1 MDLSII
7 VPLYYKEDS
16 VQPLYEAIT
25 KPIAVTTAKYEIL
38 LIDDGS
44 KDKTFNIL
52 SEYAHWPRGYVR
64 TYEDRLDALLPYN

>member
-52 SEYAHWPRGYVR
+52 SEICSLAERLRTNVR
-64 TYEDRLDALLPYN
+64 RPIGRTTAI